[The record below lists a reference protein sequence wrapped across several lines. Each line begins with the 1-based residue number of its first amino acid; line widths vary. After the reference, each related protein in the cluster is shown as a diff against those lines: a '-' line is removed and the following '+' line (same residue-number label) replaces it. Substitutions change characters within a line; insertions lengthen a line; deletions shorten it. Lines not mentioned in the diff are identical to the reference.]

1 MTRPFDKHLDS
12 DELDRLLSLQRTGVS
27 DSEQISE
34 QSLREAQRHVESCQ
48 DCSRNLQMHRY
59 VQSEI
64 LRMRAPTPSPPT
76 PECIGD
82 AEWLEVAA
90 GLLPD
95 AKTRDLMKHAAQCGH
110 CGPLLKNAA
119 EALVDEPTP
128 SEEAWLA
135 SLRSARPE
143 WRKNM
148 AETLRSSAGAKDS
161 SREKKKDGGW
171 WQTLFSWPRPAFAL
185 VGIAVV
191 VAGWLALRMSG
202 TPSAEQLLA
211 QAYTE
216 HRTLEVRI
224 PGAKFAPMRV
234 ERGTSGSSLDK
245 PPSLL
250 KAEALIGDSLR
261 KHPNDPLW
269 LQARARAD
277 LLNGNYDSAIKSLQ
291 RALETQPE
299 SPGLLTDLGSAYFV
313 RAESADRPIAYG
325 NAIESLGKALAKS
338 PDEPVALFNRALAC
352 ERMFLY
358 TQALDDWEHYLRID
372 PQGEWAEEARRHLQ
386 SVKDKVNQHNR
397 SMAEPLLT
405 PAQIAKASADGE
417 SLRENI
423 NAQLEDYINLA
434 VTDWLPKAYPAS
446 PGYDADIAD
455 SRAALRLVAAIAS
468 QEANDPWLKDVIELP
483 SRLPFSEGVA
493 ELAQALSLSEAGDF
507 VAAQRKSLQAA
518 ALFASTGNSAGEL
531 RAQYELVRNLHLA
544 QDGNACLKAASPIE
558 DRISGGHY
566 KWLSVQLWLEKGTCY
581 WIVGDL
587 GNARESYRKAL
598 KAAGS
603 TAFKVLYLRSLSH
616 LSGINSELGD
626 EALAWRQARGG
637 LSNELPDQAALMQRY
652 NLYFVLHKV
661 AESSKQPYLDVTV
674 WREAVAIGERTRDI
688 LLKAAAHSYL
698 GRAAA
703 AANMPDL
710 ALSELSIASREFAS
724 APQSQATVTARAEAD
739 TREAE
744 VDVGRGNEKAAL
756 NRLAVIEPDVTKA
769 NDNLLAFLYYRT
781 LGEARFKAAAFHDA
795 EMTLRAAVGLAELNL
810 LSLRTEKER
819 LEWSGEARAAYKT
832 LLALK
837 LHNGDPVDALEFW
850 EWYRGA
856 SLRSGKETHARLVL
870 SPGELKEN
878 PPDPRPTTVKDHLA
892 GLTDASVISYAVF
905 PDGIQLWLY
914 DNRGVVS
921 HWIPLKSGELSLTA
935 NRFRQLCSHPD
946 SDLPQLL
953 TTGRAL
959 YDLLIAPIE
968 ENLTLGRLLVVEA
981 DDDLNLIPFDALPDS
996 NGHYLVERYP
1006 IVSSYGLYYGDSLRA
1021 AAQLSPTAPSL
1032 IVSVP
1037 RPANVDDWGLP
1048 TLVGAE
1054 NEGRAVAANFQSP
1067 IVLTGRDADSISLL
1081 KHLRTARVFH
1091 FAGHAVASQ
1100 NGGELLLT
1108 DIPLD
1113 SLTIER
1119 ANLSQLELAVLSACE
1134 TANGSEGTPVD
1145 ANSLVRSFQRSGV
1158 SYVVASQW
1166 KLDSAAAAT
1175 LMQVFYVEAL
1185 RGKSVPQCLQLSK
1198 NRLRSSL
1205 GFSHPYYW
1213 AALSSFGKF

>member
-12 DELDRLLSLQRTGVS
+12 DELDRLVSLQGTSAS
-27 DSEQISE
+27 DTEQLSEPA
-34 QSLREAQRHVESCQ
+34 LGEAHRHVESCQ
-48 DCSRNLQMHRY
+48 ACSRKLQRHKF
-59 VQSEI
+59 VHSEI
-64 LRMRAPTPSPPT
+64 LRMRVPNTAPPT

-82 AEWLEVAA
+82 AGWLDVAA
-90 GLLPD
+90 GLLPE
-95 AKTRDLMKHAAQCGH
+95 AKTRELMKHAAQCGH

-119 EALVDEPTP
+119 ENIADEATP
-128 SEEAWLA
+128 SEEALLA
-135 SLRSARPE
+135 SLQSARPE

-148 AETLRSSAGAKDS
+148 AATLRDSVRDRQPKSS
-161 SREKKKDGGW
+161 W
-171 WQTLFSWPRPAFAL
+171 WRAVFAWPAPAYAF
-185 VGIAVV
+185 VGIVAVAVV
-191 VAGWLALRMSG
+191 AWIGVRALHP
-202 TPSAEQLLA
+202 PSAEQLLA
-211 QAYTE
+211 QAYSE

-224 PGAKFAPMRV
+224 PGAKYSPMQAQRGA
-234 ERGTSGSSLDK
+234 ERSDFDK
-245 PPSLL
+245 PQSLL
-250 KAEALIGDSLR
+250 KAEDLIGENLR
-261 KHPNDPLW
+261 KNPNDPVW

-291 RALETQPE
+291 RALETEPE
-299 SPGLLTDLGSAYFV
+299 SPGLLSDLGTAYFV
-313 RAESADRPIAYG
+313 RAESADQPIDFGHAF
-325 NAIESLGKALAKS
+325 ESLSKALAKS
-338 PDEPVALFNRALAC
+338 PDDPITLFNRALAC

-372 PQGEWAEEARRHLQ
+372 TQGQWAEEARRHLQ
-386 SVKDKVNQHNR
+386 SIKDKVSQHNR
-397 SMAEPLLT
+397 SMGEPLLT
-405 PAQIAKASADGE
+405 PAQIAKASADGK
-417 SLRENI
+417 SPRVKI

-434 VTDWLPKAYPAS
+434 VTDWLPKAYPAGPEYS
-446 PGYDADIAD
+446 AGIAD
-455 SRAALRLVAAIAS
+455 FRAALRLVAAIAS
-468 QEANDPWLKDVIELP
+468 QEANDPWLKDVIEAP
-483 SRLPFSEGVA
+483 NRLSFSEGVA
-493 ELAQALSLSEAGDF
+493 ELAQALSLSETGDF
-507 VAAQRKSLQAA
+507 FAAQKKSFQAA
-518 ALFASTGNSAGEL
+518 TLFASTGNSAGEL

-558 DRISGGHY
+558 GRISNGHY
-566 KWLSVQLWLEKGTCY
+566 EWLSAQLRLEKGTCY

-598 KAAGS
+598 KAAGA

-626 EALAWRQARGG
+626 EALAWRQARAG
-637 LSNELPDQAALMQRY
+637 LSNELPCQAALMQRY

-661 AESSKQPYLDVTV
+661 AESSKQPYLDVAV
-674 WREAVAIGERTRDI
+674 WREAVAISERTRDI

-710 ALSELSIASREFAS
+710 ALSELSIAAREFAS
-724 APQSQATVTARAEAD
+724 APQSQATITARAEAD

-756 NRLAVIEPDVTKA
+756 NQLAVIEPEVTKA

-781 LGEARFKAAAFHDA
+781 LGEARFKVADFHDA
-795 EMTLRAAVGLAELNL
+795 EMTLRTAVTLAELNL
-810 LSLRTEKER
+810 SSLRTEKQR
-819 LEWSGEARAAYKT
+819 LEWSGEARSAYKT
-832 LLALK
+832 LLELK

-856 SLRSGKETHARLVL
+856 SLRSGKDAQARLMR
-870 SPGELKEN
+870 SPAELKDN
-878 PPDPRPTTVKDHLA
+878 PPDPRPTIVEDHLA

-921 HWIPLKSGELSLTA
+921 HWTPLKNAELSLTA

-946 SDLPQLL
+946 SDLAQLR
-953 TTGRAL
+953 TMGRAL
-959 YDLLIAPIE
+959 YDLLISPIE
-968 ENLTLGRLLVVEA
+968 KNLILGRILVVEA

-996 NGHYLVERYP
+996 NGHYLVEQHT
-1006 IVSSYGLYYGDSLRA
+1006 IVSSYGLYYSDSLRPA
-1021 AAQLSPTAPSL
+1021 EQLSPTAPSL

-1037 RPANVDDWGLP
+1037 RPANADDRGLP
-1048 TLVGAE
+1048 TLVDAE
-1054 NEGRAVAANFQSP
+1054 NEARAVAANFQSP
-1067 IVLTGRDADSISLL
+1067 IVLNGREANSISLL

-1091 FAGHAVASQ
+1091 FAGHAVASH
-1100 NGGELLLT
+1100 NGGELLLS
-1108 DIPLD
+1108 DAPLD

-1119 ANLSQLELAVLSACE
+1119 ASLPQLELAVLSACE
-1134 TANGSEGTPVD
+1134 TANGSEGTAVD
-1145 ANSLVRSFQRSGV
+1145 TNSLVRSFQRSGV

-1175 LMQVFYVEAL
+1175 LMQAFYAEAL
-1185 RGKSVPQCLQLSK
+1185 RGKSVPQSLQLSK

-1213 AALSSFGKF
+1213 AALSSFGRV